1 MGRVLMIFAICMAL
15 AGCNTRESSKPLI
28 PSDST
33 IMVMPSDTLD
43 TLLLQ
48 ELETLTQPQPEAETG
63 TEEAGQSQ
71 EEKPAAEDNPQ
82 VKEILQILSP
92 GKIFTALIIFVV
104 SLVLIRFISKILER
118 LAERSVQYRITI
130 KSLIP
135 IVRIF
140 GWLMA
145 ITLIVGGVFQPPIA
159 TVVAISAS
167 AAIAVGFAAQDIL
180 KNMFG
185 GVMILFDRPFQVGD
199 KIQVGEHYG
208 EVVEIGL
215 RSTRI
220 VTPGDSLVSIPNA
233 EVMNQPVSNANNG
246 EANCQ
251 VQADI
256 YLPITADTQ
265 RIRQVAIEAAQV
277 SRFIY
282 LNKPIVVLFNNIMT
296 EERSLIKMSIKAY
309 VADIRNEMAFKSDM
323 TEITM
328 RELLKQHLIDPTD
341 MV

>member
-1 MGRVLMIFAICMAL
+1 MYRILKILTFCIVAASCTDPEAAM
-15 AGCNTRESSKPLI
+15 PLV

-33 IMVMPSDTLD
+33 MLVVPADTID
-43 TLLLQ
+43 TVALPIPQ
-48 ELETLTQPQPEAETG
+48 AETLAESTEQVVQEGEQTIQEIEEGPEDA
-63 TEEAGQSQ
+63 Q
-71 EEKPAAEDNPQ
+71 Q
-82 VKEILQILSP
+82 VREILRILSF
-92 GKIFTALIIFVV
+92 GKIVTALIIFII
-104 SLVLIRFISKILER
+104 SFLLIRFFSKILER

-135 IVRIF
+135 IIRIF
-140 GWLMA
+140 GWLLA
-145 ITLIVGGVFQPPIA
+145 ITLIIGGVFHPPIA
-159 TVVAISAS
+159 TVIAISAS

-199 KIQVGEHYG
+199 KIQVGDFYG

-220 VTPGDSLVSIPNA
+220 VTPGDSLVSVPNS
-233 EVMNQPVSNANNG
+233 EIMVQPVSNANNG

-256 YLPITADTQ
+256 FLPITADTQ

-328 RELLKQHLIDPTD
+328 RELLNQHLIDPED
-341 MV
+341 MK